1 MGIREVSQAE
11 IWSKETSRKI
21 LSRVWKVLKWA
32 GISIGTVVAALALFV
47 FVWTH
52 WLTAKERNAGT
63 TALAQIDALQ
73 KSDGL
78 TDTDFDAQVRQA
90 QEKVDAAT
98 SAELTARDH
107 EVAMGLWFYLDEIK
121 FRRFRNKRMQEVE
134 KLHPEWASPERKEQ
148 LKLQHEKFDS
158 EELKTW
164 RDFSHELLDKK

>member
-63 TALAQIDALQ
+63 TALAQIDAL
-73 KSDGL
+73 SL
-78 TDTDFDAQVRQA
+78 TMNRVRQA
-90 QEKVDAAT
+90 AITKEIIEIVSGAA
-98 SAELTARDH
+98 AL
-107 EVAMGLWFYLDEIK
+107 
-121 FRRFRNKRMQEVE
+121 
-134 KLHPEWASPERKEQ
+134 
-148 LKLQHEKFDS
+148 
-158 EELKTW
+158 
-164 RDFSHELLDKK
+164 